1 MEEWDGQWDV
11 RGWREYLAAG
21 ETEAERIAV
30 RQCTHTGR
38 PLGNEGFVYDP
49 EQAAK
54 RPLTPRKG
62 SRPAILAAEKR
73 QGELLF

>member
-1 MEEWDGQWDV
+1 
-11 RGWREYLAAG
+11 
-21 ETEAERIAV
+21 V

-49 EQAAK
+49 EQVAK

-73 QGELLF
+73 QGELLFFGSRGFWIGAAWKVRSVPGF